1 MIIFKSNELAKST
14 LPTPKANYERKCQG
28 AISAKKLSKF
38 LYWTLYLG
46 LCFISG
52 WFASGVLDNY
62 ISRKTSF
69 SQDEGIATKRPV
81 ISIIMFFLTGERPV
95 INKNIWIQYCPSYK
109 FWQSGN
115 CGNLHLG
122 ENEFF
127 VKEINDTEKVFLGK
141 IGYSDFRII
150 PVTNLLEDKA
160 TAVIRIITLKAKFNS
175 EMNVILTSL
184 ENSLGSKF
192 SKFKDGDYLRYEMQK
207 NSSKYFLIKPESYI
221 FLPETSK
228 CHQESYYDCL
238 ASELDKF
245 DFNQTNCTTKCIPEI
260 SALKFVK
267 FGRMKDAFKIFLM
280 TPGV

>member
-1 MIIFKSNELAKST
+1 M
-14 LPTPKANYERKCQG
+14 QG
-28 AISAKKLSKF
+28 AISAQTSCRF
-38 LYWTLYLG
+38 LYWTLYLS

-238 ASELDKF
+238 ASELDRF
-245 DFNQTNCTTKCIPEI
+245 DFSQTNCTTKCIPEMFSYGKNYSTQI
-260 SALKFVK
+260 CQIW
-267 FGRMKDAFKIFLM
+267 KDEKCVLNIFDDSRGMIENNFLIYSQA
-280 TPGV
+280 